1 MTRGRNHIY
10 FNFCHTNMPSIQD
23 IPLILSNLFRI
34 FLYLHS
40 TAQESTSIFFWW
52 IQNFPRTLFYSS
64 SIIPVFLHCFS
75 IFLCFYFTDS
85 GFFPR
90 FYSSDSESSLILI
103 KMIQNLTIF
112 SPVISSYSS
121 YISIPSPCFLLLKN
135 NNKGFGM
142 SFISDINSWRVEK
155 MVLIYST

>member
-85 GFFPR
+85 GFFSAVLFLWLWILPHS
-90 FYSSDSESSLILI
+90 YQDDSESYH
-103 KMIQNLTIF
+103 IF
-112 SPVISSYSS
+112 PSY
-121 YISIPSPCFLLLKN
+121 FQLLLLY
-135 NNKGFGM
+135 
-142 SFISDINSWRVEK
+142 INSFAMFSFVEE
-155 MVLIYST
+155 

>member
-40 TAQESTSIFFWW
+40 TAQESTSIFIWW

-75 IFLCFYFTDS
+75 IFLYFYFTDS
-85 GFFPR
+85 GCFSAVLFLWLWILPHS
-90 FYSSDSESSLILI
+90 YQDDSESYH
-103 KMIQNLTIF
+103 IF
-112 SPVISSYSS
+112 PSY
-121 YISIPSPCFLLLKN
+121 FQLLLLY
-135 NNKGFGM
+135 
-142 SFISDINSWRVEK
+142 INSFAMFSFVEE
-155 MVLIYST
+155 